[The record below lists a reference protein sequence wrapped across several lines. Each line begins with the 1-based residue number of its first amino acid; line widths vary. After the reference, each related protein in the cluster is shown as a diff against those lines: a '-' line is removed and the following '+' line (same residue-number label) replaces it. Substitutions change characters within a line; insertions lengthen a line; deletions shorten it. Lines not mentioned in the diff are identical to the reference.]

1 MRETYANPIVTKE
14 GKRRD
19 IDGNNKATSSE
30 AYFYH
35 RDMGRPTRLG
45 RLIDII

>member
-19 IDGNNKATSSE
+19 IDGNNKATE

-35 RDMGRPTRLG
+35 RDMGRPTRPG
-45 RLIDII
+45 YLIDTI